1 MSKRAINWFDVNIT
15 RIGIE
20 YEGSNLYSRQS
31 THKGKIIM
39 TKTQGIKEIKKC
51 IENRNQYL
59 NDLINRNDQSFY
71 TKEIDESFRKN
82 INEITNKAKLSYFDL
97 IDSGIIY
104 KDWGMKIKI

>member
-1 MSKRAINWFDVNIT
+1 
-15 RIGIE
+15 
-20 YEGSNLYSRQS
+20 
-31 THKGKIIM
+31 M

-97 IDSGIIY
+97 IDSEVIY